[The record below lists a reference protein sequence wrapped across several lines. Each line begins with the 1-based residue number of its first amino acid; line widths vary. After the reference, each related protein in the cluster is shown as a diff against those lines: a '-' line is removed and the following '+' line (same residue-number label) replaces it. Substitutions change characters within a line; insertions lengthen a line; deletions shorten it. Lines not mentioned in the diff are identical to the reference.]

1 MSPKLLS
8 LILGTL
14 VSGSA
19 GVSAV
24 ADGGREI
31 ARVKP
36 KKTKSSTSSI
46 SPVSPRSKSAAAVRT
61 KQKFE
66 KRRALSPIEEASLLI
81 DKGNYEEASI
91 KIYNLLKAEQNED
104 KKIQLKYI
112 LGLALFEMKLYQS
125 AAFQFVDIVRH
136 GKSQYVR
143 KSLSQ
148 LSVAASFLNDD
159 SMLNYALSQ
168 VKLDEFP
175 RLHQDMLYF
184 RIGEVRRRKGE
195 FLEAAKN
202 FRKVSPSSSW
212 FTKARYNEGLAYSQA
227 GKTNEALAAFNE
239 LADARST
246 VPVTDSV
253 RVAARMGI
261 ARVYYQMQNWEASI
275 ESYRQVPKD
284 TDMWHDSLFEISWA
298 HLRAAQFRSVLS
310 QLHSLHS
317 PFYEDHFN
325 PESVLLRSIVYLYI
339 CKYDEMEKTL
349 DFFDRL
355 YRSLQK
361 DVQAVVASGKEP
373 QFIFDEVVKTYENLG
388 ELRRSSVKRAKFL
401 VPFVVARHVAKE
413 GDFLGLYEYLQR
425 LNDERRLIASAPSRW
440 RQSGLGQSAERGI
453 QNRIESARQTGG
465 EIVVSHLK
473 RVLSDFEQQFEQ
485 HGFARYEMLRGKKE
499 SIKKQI
505 AAKGVETQTVDSDST
520 RSFYVKNGFEYWPF
534 KGEYWRDEIGNFHY
548 LGTQSCE

>member
-1 MSPKLLS
+1 MRSKGQS
-8 LILGTL
+8 
-14 VSGSA
+14 SGS
-19 GVSAV
+19 VSV
-24 ADGGREI
+24 
-31 ARVKP
+31 
-36 KKTKSSTSSI
+36 
-46 SPVSPRSKSAAAVRT
+46 RSK
-61 KQKFE
+61 QKVE
-66 KRRALSPIEEASLLI
+66 RRRALSPIEEASLLI

-91 KIYNLLKAEQNED
+91 KIYNLLKTEENED

-184 RIGEVRRRKGE
+184 RIGEVQRRKGE

-202 FRKVSPSSSW
+202 FRKVNPSSTW
-212 FTKARYNEGLAYSQA
+212 FSKARYNEGLSYSQG
-227 GKTNEALAAFNE
+227 GKTNEALNAFNE
-239 LADARST
+239 LFDSRSNL
-246 VPVTDSV
+246 PVTDPV

-275 ESYRQVPKD
+275 ESYRQIPKD
-284 TDMWHDSLFEISWA
+284 TDLWHDSLFEISWA

-349 DFFDRL
+349 DFFDRV
-355 YRSLQK
+355 YRGLQK
-361 DVQAVVASGKEP
+361 DVQTVISSGKEP
-373 QFIFDEVVKTYENLG
+373 QFIFDEIVRTYENMN
-388 ELRRSSVKRAKFL
+388 ELRRSSAKRAKFL
-401 VPFVVARHVAKE
+401 VPFIVARHVAKE

-425 LNDERRLIASAPSRW
+425 LNDERRLIASAPARW

-465 EIVVSHLK
+465 EIVLTHLK
-473 RVLSDFEQQFEQ
+473 RVLGDFEQQFEQ
-485 HGFARYEMLRGKKE
+485 HGFARYEMLRGRKE

-505 AAKGVETQTVDSDST
+505 AAKGVEQQTVDQDNT

-534 KGEYWRDEIGNFHY
+534 KGEYWRDEIGNTHY